1 MTTQRTI
8 KGPSGDRP
16 INRLKSMYPLRALVD
31 ETYQDTLLAAK
42 EKKPVAWSMLD
53 FGFYPPVLNALSIE
67 AVYPEN
73 YGTVCASSGAATPFL
88 DRSEAEGFPSHL
100 CGYAQNCF
108 GYAAEMFNDLDGSI
122 PDKAPQGGMPKP
134 IVLLA
139 SGAACDARY
148 KWFQALGRYIDV
160 PVWTL
165 ESPRSSQRESMSEGA
180 YEREVKFLMAELKNF
195 IAFMEKMVG
204 KKIDWDTFSRNID
217 EMIDLDA
224 IWANITDE
232 MRMNRPCPM
241 HSRDYFSAMNSS
253 LFRTKDPARV
263 MSLYKDMYREVEGRI
278 ERKEGGINYP
288 EKYRMAFF
296 GLAPWH
302 ALSLFDRLAERGW
315 NFVREDYHNTRPMKE
330 DAKKIADPI
339 RRLVQYRHRSLQQQ
353 IEDEFT
359 PKEAE
364 LVYDEIKK
372 TGISNRTSVQF
383 ARKYQLDGVIFHSN
397 LTCRTQSGNQ
407 NGRQKNLLDIYN
419 VPSLI
424 IEGDIVDARLFDM
437 EGTLRKCEAFEETM
451 QHYRGVRRG
460 AGLEW

>member
-1 MTTQRTI
+1 MTTSKTI
-8 KGPSGDRP
+8 QGPSSERP

-31 ETYQDTLLAAK
+31 ETYRDTLNAAK
-42 EKKPVAWSMLD
+42 EKIPVAWSMLD
-53 FGFYPPVLNALSIE
+53 FGFYPPILNALEIE

-73 YGTVCASSGAATPFL
+73 YGTVCAAAGVATPFL
-88 DRSEAEGFPSHL
+88 DRSEAEGFPTHL

-108 GYAAEMFNDLDGSI
+108 GYAARMFHDLEGTI
-122 PDKAPQGGMPKP
+122 PVEAPQGGMPKP

-139 SGAACDARY
+139 SGAACDARF

-165 ESPRSSQRESMSEGA
+165 ESPRPAMYESLVTGA
-180 YEREVKFLMAELKNF
+180 YEREVQFLMHELKDF
-195 IAFMEKMVG
+195 IAFMEQLVG
-204 KKIDWDTFSRNID
+204 KKIDWDIFAHNIN
-217 EMIDLDA
+217 EAIDLDA
-224 IWANITDE
+224 IWATITDE
-232 MRMNRPCPM
+232 LRTNRPCPM

-253 LFRTKDPARV
+253 LFRARNPERV
-263 MSLYKDMYREVEGRI
+263 MKLYQDMLNEVQSRV

-288 EKYRMAFF
+288 EKYRLAFF

-315 NFVREDYHNTRPMKE
+315 NFVREDYHNTRPMP
-330 DAKKIADPI
+330 DAKLINDPL
-339 RRLVQYRHRSLQQQ
+339 RRLVEYRHRSIRRQ

-359 PKEAE
+359 PAEAE
-364 LVYDEIKK
+364 IVYDEINK
-372 TGISNRTSVQF
+372 TGISNRPGVQF

-407 NGRQKNLLDIYN
+407 NSRQKNLLDIYH

-437 EGTLRKCEAFEETM
+437 EGTLRKCEAFAETM
-451 QHYRGVRRG
+451 EHYREVRKKT
-460 AGLEW
+460 GLEW

>member
-1 MTTQRTI
+1 MTSEKSI
-8 KGPSGDRP
+8 KGPSPDRP

-31 ETYQDTLLAAK
+31 ETYHDTLEAAK

-53 FGFYPPVLNALSIE
+53 FGFYPPILNALDIE

-73 YGTVCASSGAATPFL
+73 YGTVCAAAGAATPFL
-88 DRSEAEGFPSHL
+88 DRSEAEGFPTHL

-108 GYAAEMFNDLDGSI
+108 GYSAKMFNDLSGKI
-122 PDKAPQGGMPKP
+122 PSEAPQGGMPKP
-134 IVLLA
+134 IVLLS
-139 SGAACDARY
+139 SGAACDARF
-148 KWFQALGRYIDV
+148 KWFQALGRYIDA

-165 ESPRSSQRESMSEGA
+165 ESPRASARESLIEGA
-180 YEREVKFLMAELKNF
+180 YEKEINFLMKELKEF
-195 IAFMEKMVG
+195 IAFMENLVG
-204 KKIDWDTFSRNID
+204 KKINWDAFAKDINET
-217 EMIDLDA
+217 IDLDDL
-224 IWANITDE
+224 WANITDE
-232 MRMNRPCPM
+232 LRISKPCPM

-253 LFRTKDPARV
+253 LFRAKDPARV
-263 MSLYKDMYREVEGRI
+263 MSLYKNMYEEVKGRVS
-278 ERKEGGINYP
+278 RKEAGINYP
-288 EKYRMAFF
+288 EKYRLAFF

-315 NFVREDYHNTRPMKE
+315 NFVREDYHNTRPMPEAKE
-330 DAKKIADPI
+330 ISDPL
-339 RRLVQYRHRSLQQQ
+339 RRLVVYRHRSMQRQ

-359 PKEAE
+359 PEEAE
-364 LVYDEIKK
+364 VVYKEIRE

-407 NGRQKNLLDIYN
+407 NGRQKNLLDIYH

-424 IEGDIVDARLFDM
+424 ISGDIVDARLFDM
-437 EGTLRKCEAFEETM
+437 EGTLKKCEAFEETM
-451 QHYRGVRRG
+451 QHYRGVRKA